1 MTGPYPWLREA
12 LASGA
17 EVVTANKRLARALRQ
32 AFDEQQLARGL
43 RTWHTPRI
51 IPWSAWPGSLLE
63 RCDASGSVPLRIH
76 PLAAALVWE
85 RLLTER
91 TQDRL
96 LNAHGLVRQA
106 QQTWQRL
113 NDWCVSL
120 EDLRLYAA
128 SEDERLFA
136 DVAVAYRQELRSN
149 GWIDFAQAASVA
161 STLVDAKAIRVPERV
176 VYAGFDRV
184 APAASRLLHA
194 LAKSGAEVQ
203 EAPRAERNRTAR
215 VISCNDRNAELR
227 AAGLWARRLLE
238 QDPAATVAIVCP
250 GLEHD
255 AAGSLRLVREG
266 FAPGWQVAGRA
277 HQAAVNVSYGR
288 RISEYPLI
296 AVALLWLGWTGR
308 GLTTRDVSV
317 LLRTPF
323 VGRMKIDGRCRLEM
337 ALRRN
342 PDRHWR
348 PASVVAALEG
358 ADKGDESVD
367 WLRRVER
374 LASFELTR
382 GTLQSPALWAAHIDQ
397 VLQEAGW
404 PGERPLDTVEFQVV
418 NRWRDLLNEFSRL
431 DVVKPRIDLGEAV
444 ARVAALAAETVFQPE
459 TEPGAIQLLGTLEA
473 AGLELDHVWICHVE
487 ANQWPPS
494 VHPLPLLSR
503 ALQRKLK
510 MPDATP
516 ADTLD
521 HAKRVLARLVDSAEE
536 CTLSWPLV
544 QDDVELEPSP
554 LLKPFIARA
563 DAEDPGWYAHSLAG
577 RHAVAPAAEDPA
589 PPIRPGEKVGR
600 GASVVQR
607 QMTEPFSAFAWGRLG
622 VRDLQR
628 IERGLPA
635 STRGNIIHRA
645 LQHLYRDLPSSG
657 EIQAWDVDAAG
668 RIDNAIDVSLASCMR
683 GADSVLIRLLA
694 LERKRL
700 RVMLREFL
708 AADMRRQP
716 FTVVAVEKSVRL
728 LRHGV
733 DLDLKIDRIDR
744 LQDGTLVIADYKTG
758 IVKSFLDKNGE
769 PKELQL
775 VVYAAAVHEPV
786 GALVLIN
793 VDGRDIVYRG
803 AGGEWNRVPP
813 EQWQG
818 RLDGWKRTVDD
829 ALAEIAAGSVRL
841 NTGLPAD
848 ESRPLAVLSRV
859 EEVKRGG

>member
-17 EVVTANKRLARALRQ
+17 EVVTANRRLARALRQ

-43 RTWHTPRI
+43 RSWHTPRI

-63 RCDASGSVPLRIH
+63 RCDASGSVPCRIH

-85 RLLTER
+85 RLLRER
-91 TQDRL
+91 AEDRL
-96 LNAHGLVRQA
+96 LNAQGLARQA

-113 NDWCVSL
+113 NDWCVPL
-120 EDLRLYAA
+120 ADLRRYAA

-149 GWIDFAQAASVA
+149 GWIDVAQATSVA
-161 STLVDAKAIRVPERV
+161 STLVDARAIPVPQRV
-176 VYAGFDRV
+176 VYAGFDRL
-184 APAASRLLHA
+184 APAASRLLHS
-194 LAKSGAEVQ
+194 LSKNGAEVQ
-203 EAPRAERNRTAR
+203 EAPRAERNGTAR

-238 QDPAATVAIVCP
+238 QDASAAVAIVCP
-250 GLEHD
+250 GLEQN
-255 AAGSLRLVREG
+255 APGSARLVREG

-277 HQAAVNVSYGR
+277 HQVAVNVSYGR
-288 RISEYPLI
+288 RLSEYPLI
-296 AVALLWLGWTGR
+296 AVALLWLDWTGR

-317 LLRTPF
+317 LLRAPF
-323 VGRMKIDGRCRLEM
+323 IGRMKVDGRCRLEM
-337 ALRRN
+337 ALRRV

-374 LASFELTR
+374 LASFESTR
-382 GTLQSPALWAAHIDQ
+382 ATLQSPAAWAARIDQ

-404 PGERPLDTVEFQVV
+404 PGENPLDTVEFQVV
-418 NRWRDLLNEFSRL
+418 NRWRNLLNEFSRL
-431 DVVKPRIDLGEAV
+431 EVVKPRIDLGEAV
-444 ARVAALAAETVFQPE
+444 ARISVLAADTIFQPE
-459 TEPGAIQLLGTLEA
+459 TEPGGVQLLGTLEA
-473 AGLELDHVWICHVE
+473 AGLELDHVWICHLD
-487 ANQWPPS
+487 ANRWPPS

-503 ALQRKLK
+503 ALQRKLG

-521 HAKRVLARLVDSAEE
+521 HSKRVLARLVGSAREIA
-536 CTLSWPLV
+536 LSWPLTE
-544 QDDVELEPSP
+544 DDVELEASP
-554 LLKPFIARA
+554 LLKPYA
-563 DAEDPGWYAHSLAG
+563 DRGGGEDPGWYAHSLAG
-577 RHAVAPAAEDPA
+577 HDAVAPAAEDPV

-607 QMTEPFSAFAWGRLG
+607 QVTNPFSAFACGRLA

-628 IERGLPA
+628 FESGLPA

-645 LQHLYRDLPSSG
+645 LQHLYRDLPSSR
-657 EIQAWDVDAAG
+657 EIQGWADVAVG
-668 RIDNAIDVSLASCMR
+668 RIDSAIDVSLATCMR

-700 RVMLREFL
+700 RGMLREFL
-708 AADMRRQP
+708 AAEMHRQP
-716 FTVVAVEKSVRL
+716 FTVVAVEKSIRL

-744 LQDGTLVIADYKTG
+744 LEDGTLVVADYKTG
-758 IVKSFLDKNGE
+758 LVKSFLDKNGE

-775 VVYAAAVHEPV
+775 VVYAAAVNEPV

-803 AGGEWNRVPP
+803 AGAEWDRVPP

-818 RLDGWKRTVDD
+818 RLDRWKRPVDD
-829 ALAEIAAGSVRL
+829 ALLEIAAGSVQL
-841 NTGLPAD
+841 NTALPAD